1 MRAFAQPF
9 RAGAAAFA
17 ATEEGFVF
25 GHGLHDT
32 GGSWATMCVV
42 HFGFLTGNPHLSSLP
57 SSDTPADARMT
68 SAEKRS
74 AFSLSS
80 IYALRMLG
88 LFMVLPV
95 FMIEARQYD
104 GGQDATAVGFAM
116 GIYGLV
122 QASLQIPFGLAADRW
137 GRKRVIYLGLAL
149 LALGSVIGAMAT
161 SVNGLAWGRAL
172 QGSGAI
178 SAAVTA
184 LLADQTRDAVRTK
197 GMALVGGSIG
207 LMFALSLLLGPVLSG
222 WGGLSAIFGVT
233 LLLALGGMVIV
244 RWWTPV
250 EMPLQHHTTSKH
262 SLWGLL
268 VHTDLIRLNFGVFAL
283 YAVQLASW
291 VAIPALLVQ
300 AGVAST
306 DHGYVYLPA
315 VLLSFVFM
323 GMTLFPLERQ
333 GHLRPLFLACI
344 ALVLTVQAAWGW
356 MAWAGQPQLWL
367 MAVLLFVFFCG
378 FNVLEA
384 SQPSLASR
392 LAPTGSRGAALGVY
406 NTLQSLG
413 IFAGGAFGGW
423 LVKRVGAHGVFLAS
437 SLLMLVWLAVSWGT
451 RYVRSAPPTTGTAH

>member
-1 MRAFAQPF
+1 MGDNVMFHTVCTGTVPLS
-9 RAGAAAFA
+9 
-17 ATEEGFVF
+17 T
-25 GHGLHDT
+25 DT
-32 GGSWATMCVV
+32 S
-42 HFGFLTGNPHLSSLP
+42 P
-57 SSDTPADARMT
+57 DTSTSARMT
-68 SAEKRS
+68 PDEKRS

-95 FMIEARQYD
+95 FMIEAQHYE
-104 GGQDATAVGFAM
+104 GGQDASAVGFAM

-122 QASLQIPFGLAADRW
+122 QALLQIPFGLAADRF
-137 GRKRVIYLGLAL
+137 GRKRVIYLGLGL

-161 SVNGLAWGRAL
+161 SVTGLAFGRAL
-172 QGSGAI
+172 QGAGAI

-184 LLADQTRDAVRTK
+184 LLADQTRDEVRTK

-222 WGGLSAIFGVT
+222 WGGVSAIFAVT
-233 LLLALGGMVIV
+233 LGLAVGGMLIV
-244 RWWTPV
+244 RWWTPK
-250 EMPLQHHTTSKH
+250 EMPLQTHVKSPH

-268 VHTDLIRLNFGVFAL
+268 VHPDLIRLNFGVFAL

-300 AGVAST
+300 AGVVST

-323 GMTLFPLERQ
+323 GMTLFPLERKGQ
-333 GHLRPLFLACI
+333 LRPLFLACI
-344 ALVLTVQAAWGW
+344 ALVLAVQAAWGW
-356 MAWAGQPQLWL
+356 MAWVGEPQLWL
-367 MAVLLFVFFCG
+367 LAVLLFFFFCG

-392 LAPTGSRGAALGVY
+392 LAPAGSRGAALGVY

-413 IFAGGAFGGW
+413 IFAGGAFGGL
-423 LVKRVGAHGVFLAS
+423 LVKRGGAHTVFIAS
-437 SLLMLVWLAVSWGT
+437 SLLMLVWLAVAWHT
-451 RYVRSAPPTTGTAH
+451 RYVRSAPDSQAAGH